1 MGLNIGSA
9 GNLVSVCTAALQTLR
24 DNSDA
29 IYDAVWDAVGSH
41 QPPKRKRQRNRRLD
55 DYVGNAGGEAEL
67 DQKSEYRRLSCEVLD
82 KNIRCLGERF
92 GSLNQFTFMK
102 LLDVGMFKEY
112 RSKFPEQLFG
122 SLFSSVYGP
131 GFTRPSLRSDLI
143 MVFTRTDFPVGLRAL
158 AAMCKVTQL
167 ETVVPA
173 FCRLV
178 ELALTLPL
186 TVCSAERSFSKLLLI
201 KSKLR
206 STMGDERLANLALM
220 SLEPEILES
229 LDSETLINRFAE
241 KERRIALR
249 L

>member
-1 MGLNIGSA
+1 MGLNIGTA
-9 GNLVSVCTAALQTLR
+9 GNYVSVCTAAIQALR

-29 IYDAVWDAVGSH
+29 IYDAVWNAVGSQ

-82 KNIRCLGERF
+82 KIIRCLGERF
-92 GSLNQFTFMK
+92 GSLEQFTFMK
-102 LLDVGMFKEY
+102 LLDVGKFKEY
-112 RSKFPEQLFG
+112 RSGFPERLFD

-131 GFTRPSLRSDLI
+131 GFSKPSLRSDLR
-143 MVFTRTDFPVGLRAL
+143 MVFTRTDFPEGLEAL
-158 AAMCKVTQL
+158 AAMCKVTGL
-167 ETVVPA
+167 DSIVPA

-206 STMGDERLANLALM
+206 STMGDERLCNLALM

-229 LDSETLINRFAE
+229 LDSETLIDRFAE
-241 KERRIALR
+241 KDRRLALR